1 MLLAI
6 KEKSVTNR
14 NNHSIIRSRNWST
27 FNWNYVKRKLGDPE
41 LFAQR
46 KRRRKMVQSLNREVD
61 YTVAATSYLGMAN
74 YGKVMIGDKAF
85 EFYNEKNLKDYIQIP
100 WEEID
105 YVMASVNF
113 KGKWIPRFAIVT
125 KQNGRFTFST
135 RNNKATLRAI
145 NKYIESNR
153 LVKSL
158 SFFQVIARGLKR
170 LFRIKS

>member
-1 MLLAI
+1 
-6 KEKSVTNR
+6 
-14 NNHSIIRSRNWST
+14 
-27 FNWNYVKRKLGDPE
+27 
-41 LFAQR
+41 
-46 KRRRKMVQSLNREVD
+46 MVQSMNTKVD

-74 YGKVMIGDKAF
+74 DGKVMIGDKAF

-135 RNNKATLRAI
+135 RDNKATLRAV

-158 SFFQVIARGLKR
+158 SFFQVVGRGLKR
-170 LFRIKS
+170 LFRIKSKKK